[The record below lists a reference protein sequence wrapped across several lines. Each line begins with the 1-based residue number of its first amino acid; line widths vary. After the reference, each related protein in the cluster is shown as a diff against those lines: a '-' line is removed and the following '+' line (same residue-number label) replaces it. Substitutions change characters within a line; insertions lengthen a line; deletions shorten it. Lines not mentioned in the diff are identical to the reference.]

1 VVSRKPQGR
10 LARWGRRLAQDLSGR
25 SGDRLIELLAD
36 QLACTTRGAGLTER
50 LASGEVAI
58 GTAHERMRRIE
69 HDGDQARARLV
80 SELSRVLASP
90 VDAEDLF
97 RVSRCVDDV
106 LDNLRDF
113 VREVDLYDPAD
124 PSFARPLTEALQQG
138 LEELQTAV
146 AQLHGPAGR
155 PRSGTLATQKAAGQM
170 RRHYQYQ
177 LADLFDKPL
186 DADTLKQQ
194 ELLRRLDIVGIR
206 LAEAAAA
213 LADGALKRNL

>member
-1 VVSRKPQGR
+1 
-10 LARWGRRLAQDLSGR
+10 LARWGRRLARDLSGR
-25 SGDRLIELLAD
+25 SGDRLIELLGQ
-36 QLACTTRGAGLTER
+36 QLACTARGAGLAEQ
-50 LASGEVAI
+50 LARGAVAI
-58 GTAHERMRRIE
+58 GQAHERMRQIE

-80 SELSRVLASP
+80 TELSGVLATP

-97 RVSRCVDDV
+97 RVSRCIDDV

-113 VREVDLYDPAD
+113 VREVDLYHPAD
-124 PSFARPLTEALQQG
+124 PSFAHPLTDALAQG
-138 LEELQTAV
+138 LEELQTALT
-146 AQLHGPAGR
+146 QLRGPAGH
-155 PRSGTLATQKAAGQM
+155 PRAATLATQKASGRM
-170 RRHYQYQ
+170 RRHYQHQ
-177 LADLFDKPL
+177 LATLFEKPL